1 VTTLL
6 ERAHLPVSSAVENV
20 LGEEL
25 RAWHAALQE
34 ALGKLADD
42 PTAGRAEGARQRLAT
57 MTTRLEAEVRDAL
70 DAGGRGSL
78 DREDEERLYLIL
90 AAYRS
95 VSEALVDYVEKAAT
109 IDWTPWRE
117 ERFA

>member
-1 VTTLL
+1 
-6 ERAHLPVSSAVENV
+6 
-20 LGEEL
+20 
-25 RAWHAALQE
+25 
-34 ALGKLADD
+34 
-42 PTAGRAEGARQRLAT
+42 

-70 DAGGRGSL
+70 DTGERGSL

-95 VSEALVDYVEKAAT
+95 VSEALVDYVETAAT
-109 IDWTPWRE
+109 IEWTPWRE